1 MYINVYDCIT
11 IRMFI
16 MEVVDMDSQTGQG
29 RVTLQ

>member
-11 IRMFI
+11 IRMLI

-29 RVTLQ
+29 RVTLE